1 MDRKI
6 QTKTLMRAILNIIM
20 AMGLSL
26 SSWRKFLFYNFF
38 CTKVKVSHTVALRFY
53 KHICIEL
60 RRGSH
65 LILHDRLELGES
77 QVRGSHVETRL
88 LLEDNAELLVT
99 KRTIVQAGSF
109 IRVIRNGNLIL
120 HGAYLNEGCQITC
133 ASQIEI
139 GSDGAIG
146 RDVIIRDYDGHT
158 IEMEGY
164 EIAKPI
170 RIGNHVWIGNR
181 AMILKG
187 VTIGDGAIVAAGSIV
202 TKDVPAHAVVAG
214 IPARIIKQKITWK

>member
-1 MDRKI
+1 M
-6 QTKTLMRAILNIIM
+6 QAIINVIM
-20 AMGLSL
+20 AMGLSF

-38 CTKVKVSHTVALRFY
+38 CTKVEVSHIAPLRFY

-60 RRGSH
+60 RKDSQ
-65 LILHDRLELGES
+65 LVLQNRLELGEP
-77 QVRGSHVETRL
+77 QIKGCHAETRL
-88 LLEDNAELLVT
+88 LLEEDARLLVT

-109 IRVIRNGNLIL
+109 IRVIRKGNLTL

-133 ASQIEI
+133 ASHIEI

-146 RDVIIRDYDGHT
+146 RDVVIRDYDGHT
-158 IEMEGY
+158 IETKEY
-164 EIAKPI
+164 KIAKPI

-202 TKDVPAHAVVAG
+202 IKDVPAHAVVAG
-214 IPARIIKQKITWK
+214 IPAKVIKQQITWK